1 MSTKKTEKETVEE
14 TSTEGAVEEEEIK
27 RAIFENSL
35 KGKKEQVENNLE
47 IVKSSQLLGVPE
59 FAIFSFEKKDGQ
71 FGPYADVV
79 IRIPGQDEEKLWR
92 TSAQAI
98 VENLVVLEK
107 PARVKLVEKVSKS
120 GHKYHLIKVL

>member
-1 MSTKKTEKETVEE
+1 MTEKTEKETVAPEA
-14 TSTEGAVEEEEIK
+14 TEGAAQEERK
-27 RAIFENSL
+27 
-35 KGKKEQVENNLE
+35 E
-47 IVKSSQLLGVPE
+47 IVKSSQLLGIPE
-59 FAIFSFEKKDGQ
+59 FAIFSFEKKEGQ

-107 PARVKLVEKVSKS
+107 PARVKLVEKVSKN
-120 GHKYHLIKVL
+120 GRKYHLLQVI